1 MALRLWLRHRRL
13 AIPAVLFLAVL
24 AVYVGVRLTWPALAT
39 SGGDPYSVPV
49 IVDTNPDPNIV
60 ETTIVAD
67 EATVDIGNGV
77 MAHAQTFNGQLPA
90 PAFNLKVGDTVIV
103 HFENHLDH
111 PTGIHWHGIE
121 LANASDGTPLTQNQV
136 APGGSFLYK
145 FRVSRPGIYW
155 YHPHHHASTN
165 QVFKGLYGPIVI
177 TDPNEAA
184 LQASGVL
191 PSAGQT
197 LTLALSDITVCK
209 EPGSNDARTFPAS
222 APWIGGGSLPD
233 QGTPPVSLCETSA
246 KDEDGMSRGPFAAG
260 DIPNIQR
267 NTGGRENEGQTVLTN
282 GKNVGGRAGT
292 PSAPGALDAG
302 ASTYDVHPGQG
313 LRLRLIN
320 TAIIRFFRLRLTDNS
335 GTQIPLVRVGGQ
347 GGLLDNGVVEG
358 GVIAGFDTKISSG
371 EVQLDPGDRVDV
383 VAAIPASATGVLTLW
398 TEDMSRTGMGFA
410 NTPTVPVAHFNVA
423 GSPVGP
429 YTIAAG
435 TALRAATGD
444 LVPALGAPTGTL
456 LDPSTFTPAKA
467 GLPSQDIK
475 LKTNGAEPSID
486 DIVGSHDFPGDYT
499 AVPHEGSTRY
509 AKLGDRL
516 ELTANNTT
524 SAHHPFHLHGFSIQP
539 ISLTDNDP
547 GDADGTKPPYVWP
560 YHEFRDNIDVPAKY
574 KLTYR
579 VQLDDRALL
588 DGVTPG
594 GGLGRW
600 VFHCHIFFHATLG
613 MISEFDV
620 VAPNGNERPYVN
632 AGAVGE
638 EVNEGQVA
646 TMIGT
651 SADPD
656 GDAVTYSASLGTVT
670 DNGAGSWTWNYT
682 TTDGPTESQF
692 VYVTATD
699 AGGRKDQTIFALKVD
714 NLAPVVSIASPP
726 NGGIVQLNQPFTLTA
741 PFTDPG
747 TGDTHTCSIAWGD
760 STTSPGIV
768 TEAAG
773 SGTCT
778 ATHAYTTAGFKTI
791 TATVTD
797 DDGGAG
803 AALSTVDVNSPPDC
817 NPVTPSPNTLWPAN
831 HKFSTIMLSGAT
843 DPDGDTVTL
852 TVNAVTQDEPVNGL
866 GDGDT
871 APDARLVA
879 GHSEQVDVRSERA
892 GNGDGRFYR
901 ITFGGDDG
909 RGGTC
914 TATRNV
920 TVRHNPGKVPIDS
933 GGVFN
938 SF

>member
-13 AIPAVLFLAVL
+13 ALTAGVFLAAL
-24 AVYVGVRLTWPALAT
+24 AVFVGIRLTRPAMAT
-39 SGGDPYSVPV
+39 SGGDPYSVPL

-77 MAHAQTFNGQLPA
+77 MAHAQTFNGQLPG
-90 PAFNLKVGDTVIV
+90 PEFMLKVGNTVIV

-136 APGGSFLYK
+136 PPGGSFLYK
-145 FRVSRPGIYW
+145 FKVTRPGIYW
-155 YHPHHHASTN
+155 YHPHHHSSTN

-177 TDPNEAA
+177 KDPNETF
-184 LQASGVL
+184 LMASGTLPL
-191 PSAGQT
+191 PSQT

-209 EPGSNDARTFPAS
+209 APGTNDTRTYPAS
-222 APWIGGGSLPD
+222 APWIGGSPLPD

-246 KDEDGMSRGPFAAG
+246 VDEDGMSRGAFAAG

-302 ASTYDVHPGQG
+302 ASTFDVRPGQG
-313 LRLRLIN
+313 LRLRLGN

-347 GGLLDNGVVEG
+347 GGLLDNAVVEG
-358 GVIAGFDTKISSG
+358 GIIAGFNTKISSG
-371 EVQLDPGDRVDV
+371 EIQLDPGDRADV

-398 TEDMSRTGMGFA
+398 TEDMERTGMGFS
-410 NTPTVPVAHFNVA
+410 NIPTVPVAHFNVT
-423 GSPVGP
+423 GSAVGP
-429 YTIAAG
+429 YSISAG

-444 LVPALGAPTGTL
+444 PVPTLGGPTAVL
-456 LDPSTFTPAKA
+456 LNPATFTPAKP
-467 GLPSQDIK
+467 GLSSQDVK
-475 LKTNGAEPSID
+475 LQAGSIPNID
-486 DIVGSHDFPGDYT
+486 GVTGSHDFPGDYT
-499 AVPHEGSTRY
+499 AVPHEASARY

-516 ELTANNTT
+516 ELTTNNTT
-524 SAHHPFHLHGFSIQP
+524 AAHHPFHLHGFSIQP
-539 ISLTDNDP
+539 IRLDDNDP
-547 GDADGTKPPYVWP
+547 SDSDGTKPPYVWP
-560 YHEFRDNIDVPAKY
+560 YREFRDNIDVPPKY

-579 VQLDDRALL
+579 VQLDDRALM

-632 AGAVGE
+632 AGAVSV

-646 TMIGT
+646 SMNGT

-670 DNGAGSWTWNYT
+670 NNGGGSWTWNYT
-682 TTDGPTESQF
+682 TTDGPTESRF

-699 AGGRKDQTIFALKVD
+699 TGGRKDQAVFALKVD
-714 NLAPVVSIASPP
+714 NLAPIVSISSPL

-741 PFTDPG
+741 PFTDAG

-760 STTSPGIV
+760 STTSPGVV

-797 DDGGAG
+797 DDGASGM
-803 AALSTVDVNSPPDC
+803 ALVTVDVNSPPDC
-817 NPVTPSPNTLWPAN
+817 NPVTPNPNTLWPPN
-831 HKFSTIMLSGAT
+831 HKFATITLSGAT

-852 TVNAVTQDEPVNGL
+852 TVTGVTQDEPVNGL

-871 APDARLVA
+871 APDARLVP
-879 GHSEQVDVRSERA
+879 GHSEQVDVRSERS
-892 GNGDGRFYR
+892 GRGDGRFYH

-914 TATRNV
+914 TATKNV
-920 TVRHNPGKVPIDS
+920 TVRPNQHRPAIDS
-933 GGVFN
+933 GLVFN

>member
-13 AIPAVLFLAVL
+13 AIPAVVFLAAL
-24 AVYVGVRLTWPALAT
+24 AVYAGVRLTWPAMAT

-90 PAFNLKVGDTVIV
+90 PVFNLKIGDTVIV

-177 TDPNEAA
+177 RDPNEAA

-191 PSAGQT
+191 PSVGQT

-209 EPGSNDARTFPAS
+209 APGTNDARTFPAS

-246 KDEDGMSRGPFAAG
+246 LDEDGMSRGPVRRRRHPQHPAQFGRPRERRSDRPHERKERRRASG
-260 DIPNIQR
+260 DALR
-267 NTGGRENEGQTVLTN
+267 A
-282 GKNVGGRAGT
+282 GRARR
-292 PSAPGALDAG
+292 G
-302 ASTYDVHPGQG
+302 ASTYDVTPPWSAPAPRQHLDHPLPPAAAHRQRGNADPPRARGRPGRPARQRG
-313 LRLRLIN
+313 RGGRRHRRLRHQ
-320 TAIIRFFRLRLTDNS
+320 D
-335 GTQIPLVRVGGQ
+335 
-347 GGLLDNGVVEG
+347 LLGRGPARPRRPRGRRGRHPRQRHRCAHPVDRGHAAHGNGVREHPHRPRRPL
-358 GVIAGFDTKISSG
+358 
-371 EVQLDPGDRVDV
+371 QRNRP
-383 VAAIPASATGVLTLW
+383 
-398 TEDMSRTGMGFA
+398 
-410 NTPTVPVAHFNVA
+410 
-423 GSPVGP
+423 PVGP

-435 TALRAATGD
+435 TPLRAATGD
-444 LVPALGAPTGTL
+444 LVPVLGGPTTTL
-456 LDPSTFTPAKA
+456 LDPSTFSPAKA

-499 AVPHEGSTRY
+499 AAPHEGSTRY

-547 GDADGTKPPYVWP
+547 GDGDGTKPPYVWP
-560 YHEFRDNIDVPAKY
+560 YREFRDNIDVPPKY

-579 VQLDDRALL
+579 VQLDDRALM

-620 VAPNGNERPYVN
+620 VAANGNERPYVN
-632 AGAVGE
+632 AGAVSE

-646 TMIGT
+646 TMNGT

-656 GDAVTYSASLGTVT
+656 GDGVTYSASLGTVT
-670 DNGAGSWTWNYT
+670 KNGGGSWTWNYT

-699 AGGRKDQTIFALKVD
+699 AGGRKDQAIFALKVD

-741 PFTDPG
+741 PFTDAG

-760 STTSPGIV
+760 STTSPGVV

-791 TATVTD
+791 TATVTTTT
-797 DDGGAG
+797 AG
-803 AALSTVDVNSPPDC
+803 RVRPCRHVNSPP
-817 NPVTPSPNTLWPAN
+817 TATRSRRARTLSPAN
-831 HKFSTIMLSGAT
+831 HKFLDHVPGRPTGRRHGDA
-843 DPDGDTVTL
+843 DGECGH
-852 TVNAVTQDEPVNGL
+852 AGR
-866 GDGDT
+866 
-871 APDARLVA
+871 AR
-879 GHSEQVDVRSERA
+879 E
-892 GNGDGRFYR
+892 
-901 ITFGGDDG
+901 
-909 RGGTC
+909 
-914 TATRNV
+914 
-920 TVRHNPGKVPIDS
+920 
-933 GGVFN
+933 
-938 SF
+938 